1 MADSKLRD
9 KLRDRLWMGF
19 YDKEFMSGL
28 LELIDELW
36 KNSELAVELTK
47 NNLRLEKE
55 VKDLKAEKKR
65 NESVVGYIRP
75 ENRLN

>member
-1 MADSKLRD
+1 
-9 KLRDRLWMGF
+9 MGF